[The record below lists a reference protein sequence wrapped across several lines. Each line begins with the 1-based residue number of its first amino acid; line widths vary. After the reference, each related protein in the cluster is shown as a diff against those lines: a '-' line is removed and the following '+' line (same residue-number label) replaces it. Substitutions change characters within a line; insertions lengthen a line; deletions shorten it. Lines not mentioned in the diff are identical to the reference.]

1 MQFDPRD
8 ISNYPIVRV
17 ICAILGCGLVIYCLT
32 FYIALPQDTPEHVM
46 RHIAALIVGTLL
58 LLGTIWA

>member
-8 ISNYPIVRV
+8 ISTYPIIRTLSALIGV
-17 ICAILGCGLVIYCLT
+17 GLVTYCLL

-46 RHIAALIVGTLL
+46 RHVAAMIVGTLV
-58 LLGTIWA
+58 LLGAIWV